1 MKSKLIIGSVFASIL
16 ALSALFAYSPGA
28 QAHEGFRYH
37 GGCCYR
43 GGGYGMGWVAPA
55 LVGGVI
61 GYELSRPN
69 TVVIEQPPVYV
80 QQPSVVYVNPPG
92 TLPPPAGYHYAQM
105 IDPKTNQ
112 YTIVLV
118 PN

>member
-16 ALSALFAYSPGA
+16 AMSALFAYSPCA

-37 GGCCYR
+37 GGCCYH

-80 QQPSVVYVNPPG
+80 QQPPVYVQPTVQAPPY
-92 TLPPPAGYHYAQM
+92 GYHWQEM
-105 IDPKTNQ
+105 VDSQTGVRK
-112 YTIVLV
+112 IVAV